1 MILAVVVVFVV
12 GILMGFPL
20 VLTLIGAT
28 VAPGLIDPDF
38 AGNIQFVLRSIIG
51 GGDSTSILA
60 APLFILS
67 GIIMAKGGISEK
79 IFNVFAYL
87 LGHVPGGIPCA
98 VIATCLFYGAISG
111 SGTATCAAVGAM
123 TIPVLL
129 SLGYDKEFSGAVVAT
144 AAGLRGGAGILSAHS
159 LGVLVRVG
167 SIAAGLG
174 VIIPPSIPF
183 IMYGMATGASIG
195 KLFIAGIVPGILIA
209 VCLMAYAVFY
219 CIRKG
224 EDRNRIDA
232 KLVQLR
238 EMGFLPLLK
247 DSFWALLTP
256 VILLGGIYS
265 GVVTTTEVACVSV
278 IYALIVSVFI
288 YKTVEVRKI
297 FWLVGESCRALA
309 PLALMMAVATAFG
322 RVLTILQIPTIL
334 AQFITSNFHSKVEI
348 LLIINVAL
356 LLIGMVMDTG
366 PALLILAPMLIPLA
380 TELNID
386 VIHLGIIM
394 VVNMAVGFVTPPFGV
409 TLFVAS
415 PLCDT
420 PPMRLGRKA
429 VPFIITFLIAL
440 MFITFIP
447 QISLCLL

>member
-1 MILAVVVVFVV
+1 MIVAVVIVFVV

-28 VAPGLIDPDF
+28 VAPGLVDPSF
-38 AGNIQFVLRSIIG
+38 PGNVQFVLRGIIG

-87 LGHVPGGIPCA
+87 LGNIRGGVPCA

-129 SLGYDKEFSGAVVAT
+129 SMGYDKEFSGALVAT
-144 AAGLRGGAGILSAHS
+144 S
-159 LGVLVRVG
+159 
-167 SIAAGLG
+167 AGLG

-195 KLFIAGIVPGILIA
+195 KMFVAGIIPGFLIAG
-209 VCLMAYAVFY
+209 CLMAYAVFY
-219 CIRKG
+219 CVRKG
-224 EDRNRIDA
+224 EDRALIDSKVA
-232 KLVQLR
+232 QLR
-238 EMGFLPLLK
+238 QKGFFSVLK
-247 DSFWALLTP
+247 ESFWALLTP
-256 VILLGGIYS
+256 IILLGGIYS

-278 IYALIVSVFI
+278 IYALLVSVFVYKSVEPKKI
-288 YKTVEVRKI
+288 Y
-297 FWLVGESCRALA
+297 WLIAESCKSLA
-309 PLALMMAVATAFG
+309 PIALMMAVATAFG
-322 RVLTILQIPTIL
+322 RILTMLQIPGLL

-348 LLIINVAL
+348 LLIINVSL
-356 LLIGMVMDTG
+356 LVIGMVMDTG
-366 PALLILAPMLIPLA
+366 PAMMILAPMLMPLA
-380 TELNID
+380 ASLDID
-386 VIHLGIIM
+386 IIHLGIIM

-415 PLCDT
+415 PICDVS
-420 PPMRLGRKA
+420 PMRLGKKA
-429 VPFIITFLIAL
+429 IPFICTFLLAL
-440 MFITFIP
+440 LLITFIP
-447 QISLCLL
+447 QISMCLL

>member
-144 AAGLRGGAGILSAHS
+144 AAGL
-159 LGVLVRVG
+159 
-167 SIAAGLG
+167 G

-183 IMYGMATGASIG
+183 VVYGTSASVSTTS
-195 KLFIAGIVPGILIA
+195 LFMAGILPGLLIGA
-209 VCLMAYAVFY
+209 LLMAYAIFY
-219 CIRKG
+219 CRRHG
-224 EDRNRIDA
+224 ADSALLESNYRQ
-232 KLVQLR
+232 VR
-238 EMGFLPLLK
+238 EKGFLHILK
-247 DSFWALLTP
+247 DSGPALLSPLFVLGSIYGGLASPTEAAAISVVYSLLLSVFVYKTIRP
-256 VILLGGIYS
+256 RDIFKVIGEGVQNYAALLFIISAAVGFARVLNMLRVPQVVESAIV
-265 GVVTTTEVACVSV
+265 GVVDS
-278 IYALIVSVFI
+278 
-288 YKTVEVRKI
+288 KI
-297 FWLVGESCRALA
+297 
-309 PLALMMAVATAFG
+309 
-322 RVLTILQIPTIL
+322 
-334 AQFITSNFHSKVEI
+334 
-348 LLIINVAL
+348 AL
-356 LLIGMVMDTG
+356 LLIVVVI
-366 PALLILAPMLIPLA
+366 LLIAGCFIDTIPAIMIFTPIFLPLTQRFGVDPIHFGIVMTVALAI
-380 TELNID
+380 
-386 VIHLGIIM
+386 
-394 VVNMAVGFVTPPFGV
+394 GFVTPPMGIN
-409 TLFVAS
+409 LFVAS
-415 PLCDT
+415 NLTGLPIVQIAKRAI
-420 PPMRLGRKA
+420 PM
-429 VPFIITFLIAL
+429 IIMFFIAL
-440 MFITFIP
+440 LIIAFVP
-447 QISLCLL
+447 QLSLLLV

>member
-1 MILAVVVVFVV
+1 
-12 GILMGFPL
+12 
-20 VLTLIGAT
+20 
-28 VAPGLIDPDF
+28 
-38 AGNIQFVLRSIIG
+38 
-51 GGDSTSILA
+51 
-60 APLFILS
+60 
-67 GIIMAKGGISEK
+67 
-79 IFNVFAYL
+79 
-87 LGHVPGGIPCA
+87 
-98 VIATCLFYGAISG
+98 
-111 SGTATCAAVGAM
+111 M

-144 AAGLRGGAGILSAHS
+144 
-159 LGVLVRVG
+159 
-167 SIAAGLG
+167 AAGLG

-415 PLCDT
+415 LLCDT

>member
-144 AAGLRGGAGILSAHS
+144 AAGLGVIGRDGQALPGGA
-159 LGVLVRVG
+159 
-167 SIAAGLG
+167 
-174 VIIPPSIPF
+174 
-183 IMYGMATGASIG
+183 
-195 KLFIAGIVPGILIA
+195 
-209 VCLMAYAVFY
+209 VF
-219 CIRKG
+219 
-224 EDRNRIDA
+224 
-232 KLVQLR
+232 
-238 EMGFLPLLK
+238 PLLCMEWPLEP
-247 DSFWALLTP
+247 SSA
-256 VILLGGIYS
+256 
-265 GVVTTTEVACVSV
+265 
-278 IYALIVSVFI
+278 
-288 YKTVEVRKI
+288 
-297 FWLVGESCRALA
+297 SC
-309 PLALMMAVATAFG
+309 
-322 RVLTILQIPTIL
+322 
-334 AQFITSNFHSKVEI
+334 SS
-348 LLIINVAL
+348 
-356 LLIGMVMDTG
+356 
-366 PALLILAPMLIPLA
+366 PAL
-380 TELNID
+380 
-386 VIHLGIIM
+386 
-394 VVNMAVGFVTPPFGV
+394 
-409 TLFVAS
+409 S
-415 PLCDT
+415 PE
-420 PPMRLGRKA
+420 
-429 VPFIITFLIAL
+429 F
-440 MFITFIP
+440 
-447 QISLCLL
+447 

>member
-28 VAPGLIDPDF
+28 VAPGLIDPDL

-144 AAGLRGGAGILSAHS
+144 
-159 LGVLVRVG
+159 
-167 SIAAGLG
+167 AAGLG

>member
-144 AAGLRGGAGILSAHS
+144 
-159 LGVLVRVG
+159 
-167 SIAAGLG
+167 AAGLG

-366 PALLILAPMLIPLA
+366 PAIIILAPILLPAMQAMGIDPVHFGVVLVCCLA
-380 TELNID
+380 IGL
-386 VIHLGIIM
+386 
-394 VVNMAVGFVTPPFGV
+394 ATPPFGLN
-409 TLFVAS
+409 LFVVGNLAQEK
-415 PLCDT
+415 
-420 PPMRLGRKA
+420 PMDIAVRA
-429 VPFIITFLIAL
+429 VPFIISFLIAL
-440 MFITFIP
+440 VLIVYVPWF
-447 QISLCLL
+447 SLAFLG